1 MDCISPI
8 SPPPSRLPPAPGAG
22 RPVFSCSSISGK
34 IWFCRDTRQ
43 DEASLF
49 VRCSGPKRPSHR
61 QIAFP
66 DAQKKNPPS
75 INRSTIPR
83 VYQQHDSTPS
93 RRCQCMIC
101 WASHAATQNGG
112 TNRLPVP
119 ALVPFVESSTTHGE
133 RATAGTHSLG
143 MDFPILA
150 GRFCYM
156 APTAMLA
163 RTYFRKS
170 PPGPGQSIGRGRGI
184 KDKGQGQL
192 CLDGFT
198 RFVILCGH
206 RCPCRGAGTAYLDHE
221 QEIDLPAGPLCPVA
235 LRCTE
240 SHYSS

>member
-1 MDCISPI
+1 
-8 SPPPSRLPPAPGAG
+8 
-22 RPVFSCSSISGK
+22 
-34 IWFCRDTRQ
+34 
-43 DEASLF
+43 
-49 VRCSGPKRPSHR
+49 
-61 QIAFP
+61 
-66 DAQKKNPPS
+66 
-75 INRSTIPR
+75 
-83 VYQQHDSTPS
+83 
-93 RRCQCMIC
+93 
-101 WASHAATQNGG
+101 
-112 TNRLPVP
+112 
-119 ALVPFVESSTTHGE
+119 
-133 RATAGTHSLG
+133 
-143 MDFPILA
+143 
-150 GRFCYM
+150 M

-221 QEIDLPAGPLCPVA
+221 QEIDLPAGPPCPVA